1 MTPVSNQTEL
11 LNAVASKETHIQAVS
26 DFTVSK
32 QITVRCSLTL
42 TGCSD
47 ECPVSLYKDAS
58 FPSSMFHV
66 LEGGSLTLQNIV
78 LDGQK
83 ELHSGRDPMNRS
95 LILISGGTL
104 ILKHGTVLRNNHSYT
119 EGGGVYFSG
128 IASLPNNFLMT
139 EDSQISGCSSRLCGG
154 AVMAAVKHPDDKLS
168 ILGRALITHNT
179 AAHGAGI
186 YLRSFEKRA
195 GSILTVSDSSA
206 ITDNIALG
214 CGGGIN
220 FSGFR
225 EDAEIPSSLTVSGNV
240 RISGNASAY
249 GGGIYFF
256 GCSEED
262 QLDIEKDSVL
272 SENSAKENGGGLCLV
287 SQTGASVTV
296 NECSISKNKADGQ
309 GGGISL
315 TNRSSKKSVRLALMN
330 SDIKGNRAASCG
342 GGIVFSAGSGEFS
355 FHLTDSRIFE
365 NISSSDGGGIAMSSS
380 GSGIVNVSQTSFSRN
395 TAKKSGG
402 GLAFLSE
409 SSSKAKNLSLTSAE
423 FIKNQAGSGGGIFL
437 DSKEGAADA
446 NLYDCIIEDNTARFG
461 CGGGILSHG
470 FGNIVS
476 LRGTTRLSQ
485 NLAKKAGVGISLE
498 CGSSLILEEGPN
510 LYDGFFLK
518 DADTHLYL
526 QNTLHPNACIRLEN
540 SEYISPN
547 KEGNP
552 IVICAP
558 LSEYFGLQ
566 PSDAEKFRMPSHGFN
581 GWEFRLNPDRTFV
594 LLAPVRFRIRYE
606 NLLESSNTNP
616 VFYTTDS
623 PDLILNPP
631 EELPGLA
638 FLGWYDDPFGGK
650 QINMIPHGSTEH
662 YTLYARWKPEP
673 VGLKSLPLFRKRF
686 PLSLLSKRKQSS
698 RGD

>member
-11 LNAVASKETHIQAVS
+11 LNAVESKETHIQAVS
-26 DFTVSK
+26 DFTVTR
-32 QITVRCSLTL
+32 QITVHGQLTL
-42 TGCSD
+42 SGRSD
-47 ECPVSLYKDAS
+47 EFPVTLYKDTF
-58 FPSSMFHV
+58 FPSAMFHV
-66 LEGGSLTLQNIV
+66 SEGGSLTLQNIV

-83 ELHSGRDPMNRS
+83 ELHSVRDPLNRS
-95 LILISGGTL
+95 LILVSGGTL
-104 ILKHGTVLRNNHSYT
+104 ILKHGAVLRNNHSYT

-128 IASLPNNFLMT
+128 SCSLSSHFLMT
-139 EDSQISGCSSRLCGG
+139 EDSQICDCSSRLCGG
-154 AVMAAVKHPDDKLS
+154 AVMAAAKHPDDKFAV
-168 ILGRALITHNT
+168 LGRALITRNT

-186 YLRSFEKRA
+186 YLRSFERKA
-195 GSILTVSDSSA
+195 GSFFSVSDTAA

-214 CGGGIN
+214 YGGGIN

-225 EDAEIPSSLTVSGNV
+225 EDTGVPSSLTLSGDV
-240 RISGNASAY
+240 KISGNTSAY

-272 SENSAKENGGGLCLV
+272 SENSAEENGGGLCLV
-287 SQTGASVTV
+287 SKKGASVTL
-296 NECSISKNKADGQ
+296 NECCISSNKANGM

-315 TNRSSKKSVRLALMN
+315 TNFSSKRSVRLALIN
-330 SDIKGNRAASCG
+330 SDIKKNQAASCG
-342 GGIVFSAGSGEFS
+342 GGIAFSAGSGEFS
-355 FHLTDSRIFE
+355 FHLTDSTISE

-380 GSGIVNVSQTSFSRN
+380 GRGNVNVSQTSFSRN
-395 TAKKSGG
+395 TAEKSGG

-409 SSSKAKNLSLTSAE
+409 SSSGEKNLSLTSAE
-423 FIKNQAGSGGGIFL
+423 FIQNQAGSGGGIFL
-437 DSKEGAADA
+437 DSKDGPADA

-470 FGNIVS
+470 SGSIVS

-498 CGSSLILEEGPN
+498 YGSSLILEGGQN
-510 LYDGFFLK
+510 LYDGFFLQ

-526 QNTLHPNACIRLEN
+526 QNTLHPNACIRLET
-540 SEYISPN
+540 SKYISAN
-547 KEGNP
+547 TKGDP

-566 PSDAEKFRMPSHGFN
+566 PSDAEKFRMPSRGFN

-594 LLAPVRFRIRYE
+594 LLAPVRFRIRCE
-606 NLLESSNTNP
+606 NLLESQNTNP
-616 VFYTTDS
+616 VFYTADS

-650 QINMIPHGSTEH
+650 QVTTIPHGSTEH
-662 YTLYARWKPEP
+662 YTLYARWKPAP
-673 VGLKSLPLFRKRF
+673 AQLKPLPRKRF
-686 PLSLLSKRKQSS
+686 PLSLLNKRKH
-698 RGD
+698 